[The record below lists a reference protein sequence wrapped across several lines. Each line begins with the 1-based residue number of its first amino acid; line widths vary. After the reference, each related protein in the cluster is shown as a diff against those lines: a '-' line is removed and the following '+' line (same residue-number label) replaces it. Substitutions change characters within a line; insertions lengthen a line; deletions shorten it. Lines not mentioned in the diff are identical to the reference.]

1 MSPNVSLSDV
11 VKARLEKYRDDLGH
25 SSMDSALREIM
36 MKADVEI
43 DPNELDLPD
52 NDSET
57 DESGG
62 EDDGN
67 VWGEEW
73 G

>member
-1 MSPNVSLSDV
+1 MSPNVSLSDI

-43 DPNELDLPD
+43 NPDGLDLPD
-52 NDSET
+52 NDSNEN
-57 DESGG
+57 EN
-62 EDDGN
+62 EEDGN